1 LNYIDCPGDEP
12 GREICAV
19 NGVAYHKSDMW
30 TIMLDGMAL
39 NINGSPNFIKS
50 NENSQKY
57 DEPQNTGP
65 EINRELANRLQKL
78 PNTGIDN
85 LDRIVSNLK
94 ENTQVV

>member
-1 LNYIDCPGDEP
+1 
-12 GREICAV
+12 
-19 NGVAYHKSDMW
+19 MW

-39 NINGSPNFIKS
+39 NINGVPNFIKS

-65 EINRELANRLQKL
+65 EINRELAQRIKQIG
-78 PNTGIDN
+78 NTGNEVD
-85 LDRIVSNLK
+85 DRIVSNLK